1 MTDTFLSASIIIRS
15 IHSMQ
20 DIAGTK
26 MKGIGLQKKFGDI
39 ILPFLPIGKKYK
51 SICIINTLI

>member
-1 MTDTFLSASIIIRS
+1 
-15 IHSMQ
+15 MQ

-39 ILPFLPIGKKYK
+39 ILPFLPIGKK
-51 SICIINTLI
+51 